1 MHLVSASRRTDIPAF
16 YSDWLMERLRQGSA
30 SWSNPY
36 SGALTTVSL
45 RPSDTAAIVFWTR
58 NFAPMLRHLPE
69 LATRGHR
76 FLVYFT
82 LTALPRRY
90 ETHVPSPHAAIRQM
104 HALAAQV
111 GPDRVCWRY
120 DPILVTEACD
130 RRFHLENFT
139 RLAASLEGATRRCTV
154 SFAQIYGKL
163 RRGFALR
170 QVPLPAVEPG
180 ERREL
185 AGELAEIAAARGIT
199 LAACCNDDLVGGRV
213 QKARCIDREA
223 IQAIWPDLRIEAAA
237 SPTREQCGCSRSQDI
252 GAYDSCP
259 HGCLYCYATKDRE
272 TARGRRL
279 RHDPKGSVLIPP
291 EPAQRPGEK

>member
-1 MHLVSASRRTDIPAF
+1 MRLVSASRRTDIPAF
-16 YSDWLMERLRQGSA
+16 YSDWFMERIRRGSA
-30 SWSNPY
+30 SWMNPY
-36 SGALTTVSL
+36 SGAVATVSL
-45 RPSDTAAIVFWTR
+45 QPSETAAIVFWTR
-58 NFAPMLRHLPE
+58 NFAPMLKHLPE
-69 LATRGHR
+69 LAARGHR
-76 FLVYFT
+76 FLVHFT

-90 ETHVPSPHAAIRQM
+90 ETHVPSPRAAIGQM
-104 HALAAQV
+104 RALAARI
-111 GPDRVCWRY
+111 GPERVCWRY

-130 RRFHLENFT
+130 GRFHLDNFR

-163 RRGFALR
+163 RRNFQR
-170 QVPLPAVEPG
+170 QGVPLPAVEPG

-185 AGELAEIAAARGIT
+185 AGELAAIAGARGMT

-223 IQAIWPDLRIEAAA
+223 IRTIWPDLRLDAAA
-237 SPTREQCGCSRSQDI
+237 APTREQCGCSRSFDI

-272 TARGRRL
+272 TAAARRR
-279 RHDPKGSVLIPP
+279 RHDPAASMLIPP
-291 EPAQRPGEK
+291 SPADGGVP